1 MTMINNNNGKKMA
14 ISASNICFSNGQ
26 TLQELFDN
34 GKLLT
39 TKTVVQK
46 EVLQKEVLDARYNTI
61 VAQNEEKINA
71 LVEKINRYDS
81 KISEMNKRIDEEYK
95 RIQAYFTEKNSQH
108 EANIRQSS
116 GYFMSNLRDVKEQ
129 MTNQNRDF
137 YENKVAEI
145 KELLNSQKQ
154 EVSNLTNSLRR
165 DVNQVAAELRESV
178 KRVNTNM
185 DNMAQELH
193 NTVNEVNNGIDS
205 LAKETKDNVMKDLL
219 QVERSFQKDVD
230 KELEYIKDYLI
241 FLEDEIKFANEL
253 QEKVEPILNPKTPKE
268 QIENVVEAIKEVI
281 DPQPE
286 KKFFEEDGTPKKEL
300 FRFISTYEEPV
311 VDENGFE
318 MIDVDLTFSTNGKYK
333 TSYKYALQDGVIQR
347 IKYQIKQ

>member
-1 MTMINNNNGKKMA
+1 MINNNNGKKMA
-14 ISASNICFSNGQ
+14 ISAHNICFSNGQ

-46 EVLQKEVLDARYNTI
+46 EVLQKEVLDARYNEI
-61 VAQNEEKINA
+61 VKQNEAKINA
-71 LVEKINRYDS
+71 LVEKINRYDARINQMNERIE
-81 KISEMNKRIDEEYK
+81 KEYERISN
-95 RIQAYFTEKNSQH
+95 YFAEKNSQH
-108 EANIRQSS
+108 EATIRQSS

-129 MTNQNRDF
+129 MTNQNKDF

-145 KELLNSQKQ
+145 KGLLTNQQ
-154 EVSNLTNSLRR
+154 REVSALTDSLRK
-165 DVNQVAAELRESV
+165 DVEKVSRELKNNVYEINNSMSSMARELKDSV
-178 KRVNTNM
+178 S
-185 DNMAQELH
+185 
-193 NTVNEVNNGIDS
+193 EVNNEMGA
-205 LAKETKDNVMKDLL
+205 LAKETKENVMKDLL
-219 QVERSFQKDVD
+219 QVERSFQRDVD

-268 QIENVVEAIKEVI
+268 QVENVVEVIKEI
-281 DPQPE
+281 IEPQPE
-286 KKFFEEDGTPKKEL
+286 QFFEENGTPKKEL

-311 VDENGFE
+311 ADENGVE